1 MTQDF
6 RAGLDLAQL
15 GDYSALI
22 ICERTGSGR
31 ESEFL
36 VRYAKRWRGVSYPSL
51 VTEVGKTLARL
62 GRDCRIRFSVDATG
76 VGRAVLDLFKEAH
89 AEGELVCSPRAI
101 TITSGSESGKD

>member
-36 VRYAKRWRGVSYPSL
+36 VRYAKRWRGGQLP
-51 VTEVGKTLARL
+51 GG
-62 GRDCRIRFSVDATG
+62 GRRGGADSG
-76 VGRAVLDLFKEAH
+76 P
-89 AEGELVCSPRAI
+89 PR
-101 TITSGSESGKD
+101 